1 MIIENKGFKIIIGK
15 NVPETD
21 FPIVSESEVT
31 DPREILHE
39 ICGII
44 AEGGF
49 NPISQLV
56 GYIESDDPTHISNY
70 KGARTMINRIDR
82 DELMED
88 MVRVYIEHLE
98 SIYGSITPDKSDE
111 DDINEENDD

>member
-82 DELMED
+82 DELLQD
-88 MVRVYIEHLE
+88 MVATYLAELE
-98 SIYGSITPDKSDE
+98 KKYGS
-111 DDINEENDD
+111 EENEDND